1 MNVIALDISKATADC
16 HLKTAK
22 KTDNLKISNDISG
35 CLKIDEWIRKHRIR
49 KLIIAMEAT
58 GIYYETIANYLSQK
72 YDVVVINPLK
82 IKEYGKS
89 LFNRTKTD
97 KADAILIAEY
107 AYRHHDKLDFYIA
120 PKNHQ
125 YHLHKLIALYSQLNL
140 QITQQKNRKHASQDD
155 FTHAVH
161 NAIIQT
167 LEEQMSLT
175 QNEIEKMI
183 KKNNELNQQYRN
195 LLTIPSIGNKTAPI
209 ILHYLNSRDFKNVNK
224 FMAFCG
230 LVPKIE
236 QSGESVNKKC
246 SLSRYG
252 HKKLKAAFFYP
263 ALVAYNYGYFPNLVK
278 NLETA
283 KKPKMVIITAIMRK
297 LAKICYCIHK
307 SGQPFDKERHQKQ
320 TFKKPIE
327 QIEQTQE
334 TQKE

>member
-1 MNVIALDISKATADC
+1 MNVIALDISKNTADC
-16 HLKTAK
+16 HLKTLN
-22 KTDNLKISNDISG
+22 KTDNLQITNNLSG

-97 KADAILIAEY
+97 KADAKLIAEY
-107 AYRHHDKLDFYIA
+107 AYRHHDKLDFYNA
-120 PKNHQ
+120 PNNHQ
-125 YHLHKLIALYSQLNL
+125 YHLYKLIALYSQLNL

-155 FTHAVH
+155 FAHSVH

-167 LEEQMSLT
+167 LEEQMELT
-175 QNEIEKMI
+175 QKEIKQIIRKHEK
-183 KKNNELNQQYRN
+183 LNQQYRN
-195 LLTIPSIGNKTAPI
+195 LLTVPSIGDKTAAI
-209 ILHYLNSRDFKNVNK
+209 ILHYLNARDFKNVNK
-224 FMAFCG
+224 FMAFAG
-230 LVPKIE
+230 LAPKIE

-246 SLSRYG
+246 GLSRYG
-252 HKKLKAAFFYP
+252 HKRLKAAFFYP

-278 NLETA
+278 NLEAA

-320 TFKKPIE
+320 TPKKP
-327 QIEQTQE
+327 IEQTQE
-334 TQKE
+334 TPKE

>member
-1 MNVIALDISKATADC
+1 
-16 HLKTAK
+16 
-22 KTDNLKISNDISG
+22 
-35 CLKIDEWIRKHRIR
+35 
-49 KLIIAMEAT
+49 MEAT

-97 KADAILIAEY
+97 KADAKLIAEY
-107 AYRHHDKLDFYIA
+107 AYRHSDKLDFYTA
-120 PKNHQ
+120 PQNHQ
-125 YHLHKLIALYSQLNL
+125 YQLHKLISLYSQLNL
-140 QITQQKNRKHASQDD
+140 QITQEKNRKHASQDD

-161 NAIIQT
+161 DAIIQV
-167 LEEQMSLT
+167 LEAQMELT
-175 QNEIEKMI
+175 QKEIKQIIRKHEK
-183 KKNNELNQQYRN
+183 LNQQYRN
-195 LLTIPSIGNKTAPI
+195 LLTVPSIGDKTAAI
-209 ILHYLNSRDFKNVNK
+209 ILHYLNARDFKNVNK
-224 FMAFCG
+224 FMAFAG
-230 LVPKIE
+230 LAPKIE

-252 HKKLKAAFFYP
+252 HKRLKAAFFYP
-263 ALVAYNYGYFPNLVK
+263 ALVAYNYNYFPNLVK
-278 NLETA
+278 NLEAA

-307 SGQPFDKERHQKQ
+307 SGQPVDKERHQKQ